1 MNPTYK
7 DHFSDR
13 AARYRAFRPAY
24 PPELFAWLAGL
35 APSRELAWDCATG
48 NGQAAVPLAAHF
60 SRVLATDASAEQ
72 IAHADPHPHVTYAVA
87 PAEACPLPGASAD
100 AVLIAQALHWVDRP
114 RFFAEV
120 RRVLKP
126 GGIVAATCYLAPSV
140 APEIDA
146 VLREWEAFIAPYWTP
161 ERALLDARFR
171 DVEFPFAE
179 VPVPALEVSAVV
191 SLDGLL
197 GYLGTW
203 SAARAYEKRHG
214 TNPLAGFAPKFAAA
228 WGCAE
233 CARPLRW
240 ELTGRAG
247 RA

>member
-1 MNPTYK
+1 MAFQ

-13 AARYRAFRPAY
+13 AASYRAFRPTY
-24 PPELFAWLAGL
+24 PSELFAWLADL
-35 APSRELAWDCATG
+35 APARALAWDCATG

-60 SRVLATDASAEQ
+60 AQVFATDASAEQ
-72 IAHADPHPHVTYAVA
+72 VAHAERHPNVTYAVA
-87 PAEACPLPGASAD
+87 PAEACPLPDASAD
-100 AVLIAQALHWVDRP
+100 LVLIAQALHWVDRP
-114 RFFAEV
+114 KFFAEA

-126 GGIVAATCYLAPSV
+126 GGALVATCYLAPSASPAV
-140 APEIDA
+140 DV

-161 ERALLDARFR
+161 ERALLEDRFR
-171 DVEFPFAE
+171 GTEFPFAE
-179 VPVPALEVSAVV
+179 VPVPALEVSALV

-203 SAARAYEKRHG
+203 SAARAFEKRHG
-214 TNPLAGFAPKFAAA
+214 TNPLEAFASKFAAA
-228 WGCAE
+228 WNCAE
-233 CARPLRW
+233 CAHVLRW

>member
-1 MNPTYK
+1 MTAFK

-13 AARYRAFRPAY
+13 AASYRAFRPTY
-24 PPELFAWLAGL
+24 PPDLFAWLAGL
-35 APSRELAWDCATG
+35 APARDLAWDCATG

-60 SRVLATDASAEQ
+60 ARVLATDASAEQ
-72 IAHADPHPHVTYAVA
+72 VAHAAPHANVTYGVA
-87 PAEACPLPGASAD
+87 PAEACPLPDASAD
-100 AVLIAQALHWVDRP
+100 LVLIAQALHWVDAP

-126 GGIVAATCYLAPSV
+126 GGAVAATCYLAPSV
-140 APEIDA
+140 SAEIDP
-146 VLREWEAFIAPYWTP
+146 VLREWEAFIGPYWTP
-161 ERALLDARFR
+161 ERALLEDRFR
-171 DVEFPFAE
+171 GVEFPFAE
-179 VPVPALEVSAVV
+179 VPVPAFEVSTVV

-203 SAARAYEKRHG
+203 SAARAYEKRHAA
-214 TNPLAGFAPKFAAA
+214 NPLAGFAPKFAAA

-233 CARPLRW
+233 CARTLRW